1 MTKTILI
8 VDDSLTVRADLEEA
22 FEDHRLP
29 AISCATAAEARALL
43 SGGDDGD
50 GSVPAI
56 GLIVLDVLLPDADG
70 VDLLREI
77 RANPRHAT
85 LPVLML
91 SSEAE
96 VKDRIRGLMTGS
108 NDYIGKPYDRDYV
121 VARARELLGIG
132 TSGGGK
138 PYADA
143 KAGVL
148 LIDDSATFR
157 ERFGDMLRAQGFHVS
172 TAESGEE
179 GLRSAAIRRPAAVV
193 VDGVL
198 PGIDGP
204 TVIRK
209 LRLDAALRD
218 TVCILL
224 TGADDLGAELRA
236 LDSGADAFV
245 NKGEDLDMMLAR
257 VTAALRN
264 IRNISNIS
272 NVSNIS
278 NIGNT
283 GDGPNGEAGSGAGEH
298 ETASLH
304 SPKRILAVDDSLTY
318 LHELNDILGGEG
330 YDVIL
335 AHSGEEALEMLTYQR
350 VDCIL
355 LDRLMPGMG
364 GTEACRRLKAS
375 PTTRDIPLIMLTAM
389 EDREAMIEGLSTG
402 ADDYVLKSS
411 ELDVLKARVRAQ
423 LRRKQFEDESRRIR
437 TELMNKELEAAEAR
451 ATRELAESRAELLDI
466 LEQKN
471 RDLQDANRQLVLRQE
486 EIADK
491 NRQLEEVSRLKSE
504 FLSNMSHELR
514 TPLNAIIGFSE
525 ILKDGIFGE
534 LTPRQTDYIGHVFEG
549 GRHLLALIND
559 ILDLSKVEAG
569 KMTLELEE
577 ISINDFLGSALD
589 IVRERAMK
597 GGVALEF
604 AACIDPPADGKIL
617 ADARKLKQIAYNLLS
632 NAVKFTGE
640 GGRVRMAARTIA
652 RSEIG
657 LDAPAG
663 MAGRMLPLASSEF
676 DYFLEIRVID
686 SGIGIAEED
695 LPHLFESFRQLG
707 PSLTRQYEGTGLG
720 LALVQRLV
728 ELHLGSVGV
737 ASAPGRGAHF
747 VVWLPWRA
755 SGNASGARQEID
767 ARREGKKFRRPGRQ
781 ALVVD
786 DDPRASALLRIHLE
800 SIGFDVEI
808 APNAETA
815 MDQAAQFPPD
825 LITLD
830 ILLPDA
836 SGWDVLNN
844 LKSDAALKEV
854 PVVIV
859 SIVADEQQGVALGAA
874 KTIPKPLVRK
884 TLVDAIYALGL
895 GEKANA
901 VSTVLVVDND
911 PHTCSLVTLH
921 LGGPQCKVLHA
932 HDGRSAIDAIRQVRP
947 DLMILDLS
955 LPDISGFEVVKAMN
969 ASLDAADIPIFV
981 LTAQTISQADMEKLS
996 GRVLHIMEKSDF
1008 SRQQFISEVKR
1019 ALQSA

>member
-43 SGGDDGD
+43 SGGDDGS
-50 GSVPAI
+50 GSAPDI

-91 SSEAE
+91 SSESE

-108 NDYIGKPYDRDYV
+108 NDYIGKPYDRSYV

-132 TSGGGK
+132 TSGAGSRH
-138 PYADA
+138 AEA

-157 ERFGDMLRAQGFHVS
+157 ERFADMLRAQGFHVS

-224 TGADDLGAELRA
+224 TGADDFGAELRA

-264 IRNISNIS
+264 ISHTADS
-272 NVSNIS
+272 
-278 NIGNT
+278 
-283 GDGPNGEAGSGAGEH
+283 PYGEAGSGAGEH

-304 SPKRILAVDDSLTY
+304 SPKRILAIDDSLTY
-318 LHELNDILGGEG
+318 LHELNDILSGEG

-375 PTTRDIPLIMLTAM
+375 PATRDIPLIMLTAM

-402 ADDYVLKSS
+402 ADDYVLKSN

-486 EIADK
+486 EIAEK
-491 NRQLEEVSRLKSE
+491 NLQLEEASRLKSE

-577 ISINDFLGSALD
+577 ISVNEFLGSALD
-589 IVRERAMK
+589 IVRERAIK

-604 AACIDPPADGKIL
+604 SACIDPPGDGKIL
-617 ADARKLKQIAYNLLS
+617 ADGRKLKQIAYNLLS
-632 NAVKFTGE
+632 NAVKFSGE
-640 GGRVRMAARTIA
+640 GGHVRMTARTVA
-652 RSEIG
+652 RNEIG
-657 LDAPAG
+657 LDAPPG
-663 MAGRMLPLASSEF
+663 MAGRMLPLAPSDF

-707 PSLTRQYEGTGLG
+707 SSLTRQYEGTGLG

-755 SGNASGARQEID
+755 LGNAGNERQED
-767 ARREGKKFRRPGRQ
+767 GAEREGEGNKIRRPGRQ

-815 MDQAAQFPPD
+815 MEQAAQFPPD

-921 LGGPQCKVLHA
+921 LGGPHCKVLHA

-947 DLMILDLS
+947 DLMILDLA
-955 LPDISGFEVVKAMN
+955 LPDISGFEVVEAMN
-969 ASLDAADIPIFV
+969 AMLDAADIPIFV
-981 LTAQTISQADMEKLS
+981 LTAQTISQADKERLS

-1008 SRQQFISEVKR
+1008 SRQHFISEVKR

>member
-1 MTKTILI
+1 MNKTILI
-8 VDDSLTVRADLEEA
+8 VDDSLTVRADLEDA
-22 FEDHRLP
+22 FEENRLA

-43 SGGDDGD
+43 ASPDIG
-50 GSVPAI
+50 PAI

-77 RANPRHAT
+77 RANPLHAT

-91 SSEAE
+91 SSESD
-96 VKDRIRGLMTGS
+96 VKDRIRGLITGS
-108 NDYIGKPYDRDYV
+108 NDYVGKPYDRDYV
-121 VARARELLGIG
+121 IARTRELLGQG
-132 TSGGGK
+132 ASGVGVDIR
-138 PYADA
+138 PADA
-143 KAGVL
+143 KINVL
-148 LIDDSATFR
+148 LIDDSTTFR
-157 ERFGDMLRAQGFHVS
+157 ERFGDMLREQGFHVR

-179 GLRSAAIRRPAAVV
+179 GLRSAAVHRPAAVV

-198 PGIDGP
+198 PGMDGP

-218 TVCILL
+218 TICVLL
-224 TGADDLGAELRA
+224 TGADDFGAELRA

-245 NKGEDLDMMLAR
+245 NKGDDLDMVLAR

-264 IRNISNIS
+264 I
-272 NVSNIS
+272 
-278 NIGNT
+278 GNT
-283 GDGPNGEAGSGAGEH
+283 GNTASER

-318 LHELNDILGGEG
+318 LHELNDTLSGEG

-355 LDRLMPGMG
+355 LDRLMPGMD

-375 PTTRDIPLIMLTAM
+375 PATRDIPLIMLTAM

-402 ADDYVLKSS
+402 ADDYVLKSN

-471 RDLQDANRQLVLRQE
+471 RDLQDANRQLIDRQD
-486 EIADK
+486 EIAEK
-491 NRQLEEVSRLKSE
+491 NLQLEEASRMKSE

-534 LTPRQTDYIGHVFEG
+534 LTPRQTEYIGHVFAG

-569 KMTLELEE
+569 KMTLDLEE
-577 ISINDFLGSALD
+577 IDVNTMLLGALD
-589 IVRERAMK
+589 IVRERAVK
-597 GGVALEF
+597 SGTALDF
-604 AACIDPPADGKIL
+604 AACADPPAGGMIL
-617 ADARKLKQIAYNLLS
+617 ADGRKLKQIVYNLLS
-632 NAVKFTGE
+632 NAVKFSGA
-640 GGRVRMAARTIA
+640 GGSVQMQARTVA
-652 RSEIG
+652 RADTV
-657 LDAPAG
+657 LAAPPG
-663 MAGRMLPLASSEF
+663 MAERLLPLPPSDY

-686 SGIGIAEED
+686 SGIGIAEAD
-695 LPHLFESFRQLG
+695 LPHLFQSFRQLG
-707 PSLTRQYEGTGLG
+707 SSLTRQYEGTGLG

-728 ELHLGSVGV
+728 ELHQGRVGV

-755 SGNASGARQEID
+755 ADALAAERDDAGALSGTHKI
-767 ARREGKKFRRPGRQ
+767 RRPGRQ
-781 ALVVD
+781 ALVID
-786 DDPRASALLRIHLE
+786 DDPRASVLLRIHLE
-800 SIGFDVEI
+800 SIGFDVEV
-808 APNAETA
+808 APNAAAA
-815 MDQAAQFPPD
+815 MQHAAQFPPD

-830 ILLPDA
+830 IELPDA
-836 SGWDVLNN
+836 NGWDVLHN
-844 LKSDAALKEV
+844 LKSDAALKHV

-859 SIVADEQQGVALGAA
+859 SIIADEQQGVALGAA

-884 TLVDAIYALGL
+884 TLIDAIHALGL
-895 GEKANA
+895 GDKASA

-911 PHTCSLVTLH
+911 PHTGSLVTLD

-947 DLMILDLS
+947 DLMILDLD
-955 LPDISGFEVVKAMN
+955 LPDISGFEVVEAMN
-969 ASLDAADIPIFV
+969 QSLDAANIPIVV
-981 LTAQTISQADMEKLS
+981 LTAHTISQADKERLS
-996 GRVLHIMEKSDF
+996 GRVLRIMQKRDF
-1008 SRQQFISEVKR
+1008 SRQHFIGEVKR
-1019 ALQSA
+1019 ALQSGSAG

>member
-1 MTKTILI
+1 MNRSLQIDRTILI

-22 FEDHRLP
+22 FAENHLP
-29 AISCATAAEARALL
+29 AISCATAAEARAHLAG
-43 SGGDDGD
+43 GGDGAP
-50 GSVPAI
+50 V

-77 RANPRHAT
+77 RANPAHAA

-91 SSEAE
+91 SSESE

-108 NDYIGKPYDRDYV
+108 NDYIGKPYERAYV
-121 VARARELLGIG
+121 VARARELLGLAADR
-132 TSGGGK
+132 
-138 PYADA
+138 PADA
-143 KAGVL
+143 KADVL
-148 LIDDSATFR
+148 LIDDSTTFR
-157 ERFGDMLRAQGFHVS
+157 ERFGEMLRAQGFHVS
-172 TAESGEE
+172 TADSGEE
-179 GLRSAAIRRPAAVV
+179 GLRRAAILRPAAVV

-218 TVCILL
+218 TTCILL
-224 TGADDLGAELRA
+224 TGAEDFGAELRA

-245 NKGEDLDMMLAR
+245 NKGEDLDLMLAR

-264 IRNISNIS
+264 VGQ
-272 NVSNIS
+272 VSKS
-278 NIGNT
+278 G
-283 GDGPNGEAGSGAGEH
+283 GDGSAAGEH

-304 SPKRILAVDDSLTY
+304 SPKRILAVDDSPTY
-318 LHELNDILGGEG
+318 LHELNDILAGEG

-335 AHSGEEALEMLTYQR
+335 AHTGEEALEMLAYQR

-375 PTTRDIPLIMLTAM
+375 PATRDIPLIMLTAM

-423 LRRKQFEDESRRIR
+423 LRRRQFEDESRRIR

-451 ATRELAESRAELLDI
+451 ATRELAQSRAELLEI

-471 RDLQDANRQLVLRQE
+471 HDLQDANRQLVLRQQ
-486 EIADK
+486 EIAEK
-491 NRQLEEVSRLKSE
+491 NLQLEEVSRMKSE

-534 LTPRQTDYIGHVFEG
+534 LTPRQTEYIGHVFDG

-569 KMTLELEE
+569 KMDLELEE
-577 ISINDFLGSALD
+577 IAVNEFLHGAMD

-597 GGVALEF
+597 SGTTLEF
-604 AACIDPPADGKIL
+604 AGCIDPPGHGMIMADG
-617 ADARKLKQIAYNLLS
+617 RKLKQIVYNLLS
-632 NAVKFTGE
+632 NAVKFSGE
-640 GGRVRMAARTIA
+640 GGHVRMETRTVGRDETVLAA
-652 RSEIG
+652 
-657 LDAPAG
+657 PPG
-663 MAGRMLPLASSEF
+663 MTGRLLPLPPSEF
-676 DYFLEIRVID
+676 DRFLEIRVID

-695 LPHLFESFRQLG
+695 LAHLFQSFRQLG
-707 PSLTRQYEGTGLG
+707 SSLTRHYEGTGLG

-728 ELHLGSVGV
+728 ELHQGRVGV

-747 VVWLPWRA
+747 IVWLPWRNA
-755 SGNASGARQEID
+755 DDATQNQAGPLHEGDAIHKSGRH
-767 ARREGKKFRRPGRQ
+767 

-800 SIGFDVEI
+800 SIGFDVTI
-808 APNAETA
+808 APSAGTA
-815 MDQAAQFPPD
+815 MDQAAQSPPD

-830 ILLPDA
+830 VLLPDA
-836 SGWDVLNN
+836 SGWDVLHK
-844 LKSDAALKEV
+844 LKSDALLKDV

-859 SIVADEQQGVALGAA
+859 STVADVQQGLAHGAA
-874 KTIPKPLVRK
+874 RTIPKPLVRK
-884 TLVDAIYALGL
+884 TLVDAVHALGM
-895 GEKANA
+895 GDHANA
-901 VSTVLVVDND
+901 VSTVLVVDHD
-911 PHTCSLVTLH
+911 PHTCSLVTQH

-947 DLMILDLS
+947 DLMIMDMA
-955 LPDISGFEVVKAMN
+955 LPDISGFELVQAMN
-969 ASLDAADIPIFV
+969 ELVGAAEIPVFA
-981 LTAQTISQADMEKLS
+981 LTGETISDADQERLG
-996 GRVLHIMEKSDF
+996 GRLLRIMDKSDV
-1008 SRQQFISEVKR
+1008 SHQQFISEVKR
-1019 ALQSA
+1019 ALQSGSTG